1 MSSFGGRWSAAPPHG
16 GSPSAIAK
24 EPSHNGRRSHGLCR
38 PGPTIR
44 RPSLERAPR
53 RVLRRRRSLSLELVP
68 ACESSARCLTDAR
81 RKRRFFGPRRS
92 DRILQHETDARA
104 RPDGLPLLSRSGLAA
119 PDSLMV
125 IACAVPCGEPC
136 RSTWS
141 PGCALSSPSSLREC
155 LAGLHTSREA
165 SSEGSPSNACSRR
178 PRSHNLSPAKPRP
191 SPGYPDSS
199 RDTRWIS
206 TVAARAGGS
215 KRRTGTFHS
224 PVRGCSVRVPLLESL
239 RTSSCHRSPT
249 RASWREIRPP
259 TSTGQDRRL
268 VRHPAKDGAF
278 STARMFGSAPR

>member
-224 PVRGCSVRVPLLESL
+224 PVTGVFGASSPPRKPPNILVSPIADARLLEGDSPAYL
-239 RTSSCHRSPT
+239 DRPRPPT
-249 RASWREIRPP
+249 RATPREGWRLFD
-259 TSTGQDRRL
+259 GQDVWIR
-268 VRHPAKDGAF
+268 
-278 STARMFGSAPR
+278 S